1 MRNTNGRV
9 CGTAEDRLNRFMR
22 MMLEWQYDIRHGVP
36 KKSSEYCEK
45 YNIGKY
51 ANRYFNELLSKK
63 IDRRNVKAVIKRI
76 NDERNDKHKNA

>member
-22 MMLEWQYDIRHGVP
+22 MMLEWQYDIRHGAP
-36 KKSSEYCEK
+36 KKSGEYCEK

-51 ANRYFNELLSKK
+51 ANHYFNELLSKK

-76 NDERNDKHKNA
+76 NDERNDRHKNA

>member
-1 MRNTNGRV
+1 MRQTNGRV

-22 MMLEWQYDIRHGVP
+22 MMLEWQYDIRHGNAENG
-36 KKSSEYCEK
+36 SYYCKK

-63 IDRRNVKAVIKRI
+63 IDRRNVKAIIKRI